1 MTIAGIRVL
10 TIGKTFSLPHNV
22 AHIEG
27 TTHLLETIAT
37 FRPDVIVTPEYVPGA
52 LTQACHELRKRWI
65 HVPPDVSA
73 EELCS
78 LVEGCYSFNL
88 WTENQFAKDHPMVS
102 VYTPTHDSGD
112 YLQDTFQSL
121 RGQTYANW
129 EWVVVDD
136 HSSDKTWAR
145 LQEFAAQ
152 DYRVRPFQSGM
163 HLGKIGALKDLTTR
177 LCRGKYLVELDH
189 DDMLT
194 ETALDEV
201 KNAFEAHPDVGM
213 VYTNSASFYENG
225 NPQRFSGSPWD
236 DPNRYREVE
245 YHGRK
250 YLECSNPNIYDRFGP
265 HFTQVFGWFLTVG
278 PHHIRAFRA
287 DTFRQLGGY
296 NPELPIADD
305 WDLYARFF
313 LESKCFHI
321 DKLLY
326 LYRYR
331 DGFGNVTFQ
340 RLQSIQDHLALGRN
354 HYVERF
360 RRKNEELLASQTPVF
375 VVNDPTPKPCPDE
388 SPSASI
394 SFVVLDATGKDNA
407 VDCLKSLKLYAPDA
421 EIILVENGC
430 DSKARKEAHT
440 ALTSSHNLGFGAGC
454 NLGASA
460 ATRPY
465 LCFINDDAA
474 LVDAETIPKLLV
486 AAKMN
491 AIAGAYSDRAKPPQ
505 GDWSPESAPKAD
517 QVLPMV
523 AGLCMVMSKSLF
535 DSLGGFDP
543 RFLTW
548 EDDDLC
554 VRARRRGASCVAV
567 GGTFVHHKGHQTFEA
582 MKLDH
587 VAVEDKNHRLFNL
600 KHPKIKIIAIAKNE
614 ENCIVEFF
622 KQFESITHDWY
633 MLDTGSTDRTIEL
646 ADSIGVRV
654 ESAPFVDFATTRNQA
669 LNTFDPKECWTDSE
683 GSWVIMLDP
692 DERLD
697 KQTIAAIPELIFNR
711 RIVSQ
716 SAFDTYL
723 APLTAVYPDGS
734 RKEFVAKPFLFKNN
748 STSKWVFKVHE
759 KWVTEDH
766 CSCHGQCAIV
776 TNALIEHR
784 IEFHTGKHRDG
795 AEDLYSRLMSEE
807 PYFQDPEYKAKM
819 REDHPILDY
828 DHTDDPRIAKIQ
840 AGPLVSVVIP
850 TYKRTDLLRKAV
862 LSALTQS
869 YKTLEVIIVGDHCP
883 ELDSAAFDVSPYS
896 EEPRVRVINLAEN
909 HGAGGAEPR
918 NIAINLATGQYIAYL
933 DDDNTWAK
941 DHVSNLLTTILAEK
955 SVWGW
960 SSMMVNGVD
969 LNFDRLER
977 GKIDTSC
984 VIHHK
989 SLIQKHGVWKPRTEA
1004 NYWHDYELFSR
1015 WRKEPQTVTGYPSV
1029 SYNASASGQ
1038 GAFLASL
1045 TSSDQVT
1052 DLPFEPSAA
1061 IPPEPNLLTIGILS
1075 LESRADM
1082 LSKLLQELERQ
1093 QATLPSS
1100 NSVKIVLEVDNGDAT
1115 VGGKRQKIINECSTE
1130 YLCFVDDD
1138 DLVEPTYL
1146 QSVLRA
1152 LKGKPDCVTFKGIV
1166 TTDNHNPEQFRL
1178 SLHYPAG
1185 AWSKDAQGTHMRT
1198 PNHLCPMKIE
1208 IMRKVTYR
1216 DITSYEDAL
1225 WGMWI
1230 HPLLHSQCHID
1241 EVLYHYR
1248 YSPTGSEAAKR
1259 APKLIPGKLFEL
1271 GADGLF
1277 YDLNGKS
1284 YAPEKALEILNDLIG
1299 ATRPQDVTAFTLRYP
1314 VLFKELPKP

>member
-1 MTIAGIRVL
+1 MTIAGIKVL
-10 TIGKTFSLPHNV
+10 TIGKSFNLPYNV
-22 AHIEG
+22 MHLEG

-37 FRPDVIVTPEYVPGA
+37 FRPDVIVTSNFVPGS
-52 LTQACHELRKRWI
+52 LTLAPHELRKRWI
-65 HVPPDVSA
+65 HVPPEVTDDD
-73 EELCS
+73 LCMR
-78 LVEGCYSFNL
+78 VESCYSFNL
-88 WTENQFAKDHPMVS
+88 WTEHQFAKDHPMVS
-102 VYTPTHDSGD
+102 VYSPTHNSGD

-136 HSSDKTWAR
+136 YSTDKTWAR
-145 LQEFAAQ
+145 LQEFATQ
-152 DYRVRPFQSGM
+152 DYRIRPFQSGM
-163 HLGKIGALKDLTTR
+163 HLGKVGALKDLATR

-194 ETALDEV
+194 ETALEDV
-201 KNAFEAHPDVGM
+201 KNAFEANPDVGM

-225 NPQRFSGSPWD
+225 SPQRFGGSPWD
-236 DPNRYREVE
+236 APGRYREVE

-250 YLECSNPNIYDRFGP
+250 YLECSNPDIYDRFGP

-278 PHHIRAFRA
+278 PHHIRSFREE
-287 DTFRQLGGY
+287 TFRQLGGY

-313 LESKCFHI
+313 LESKCFHL

-354 HYVERF
+354 HYAERF
-360 RRKNEELLASQTPVF
+360 KKKNDELLAREKGWTTTTVPES
-375 VVNDPTPKPCPDE
+375 VNED
-388 SPSASI
+388 SVPSGI
-394 SFVVLDATGKDNA
+394 SFVVIDTIGSKNA
-407 VDCLKSLKLYAPDA
+407 VDCLKSLKRYAPDA

-430 DSKARKEAHT
+430 ASKARKSADT
-440 ALTSSHNLGFGAGC
+440 VLTSSHNLGFGAGC

-465 LCFINDDAA
+465 LCFINDDAV
-474 LVDAETIPKLLV
+474 LVDTATVPKLLD
-486 AAKMN
+486 AAKKN
-491 AIAGAYSDRAKPPQ
+491 FIAGVYSDRAKPPQ
-505 GDWSPESAPKAD
+505 GDWSRESAPKED
-517 QVLPMV
+517 MVLPMV
-523 AGLCMVMSKSLF
+523 SGLCMVMSKGLF

-548 EDDDLC
+548 EDDDIC
-554 VRARRRGASCVAV
+554 VRASLLGVGCVAV
-567 GGTFVHHKGHQTFEA
+567 GGTFVHHKGHQTFKA

-587 VAVEDKNHRLFNL
+587 VEVEDANQRLFRV

-614 ENCIVEFF
+614 ENCVVEFF
-622 KQFESITHDWY
+622 KQFESITREWY

-646 ADSIGVRV
+646 ARSIGVKV
-654 ESAPFVDFATTRNQA
+654 ESAPFVDFATTRNHA
-669 LNTFDPKECWTDSE
+669 LSTFDPKESWTDSE

-697 KQTIAAIPELIFNR
+697 KQTIEAIPELIFNR

-716 SAFDTYL
+716 SVFYTYL
-723 APLTAVYPDGS
+723 APLIAVYPDGN
-734 RKEFVAKPFLFKNN
+734 RKEFVAKPFLFKNTK
-748 STSKWVFKVHE
+748 TSRWVFKVHE
-759 KWVTEDH
+759 KWITEEYG
-766 CSCHGQCAIV
+766 SYFGKCAIV
-776 TNALIEHR
+776 TNAILEHR
-784 IEFHTGKHRDG
+784 IEFHTGKHREG
-795 AEDLYSRLMSEE
+795 AENQYSRLMSEE
-807 PYFQDPEYKAKM
+807 PYFQDPAYKAEM
-819 REDHPILDY
+819 REKHPILDY
-828 DHTDDPRIAKIQ
+828 DRTDDPRITKIQ

-850 TYKRTDLLRKAV
+850 TYKRVDLLRKAV
-862 LSALTQS
+862 TSVLTQS

-896 EEPRVRVINLAEN
+896 QEPRVRVINLAEN

-918 NIAINLATGQYIAYL
+918 NVGINLAAGAWIAYL

-941 DHVSNLLTTILAEK
+941 DHVSNLMTTILAENTI
-955 SVWGW
+955 WGW

-989 SLIQKHGVWKPRTEA
+989 SLIHKHGVWLPRTEA

-1015 WRKEPQTVTGYPSV
+1015 WREEPQTVTKYPSV
-1029 SYNASASGQ
+1029 TYNASASGQ

-1052 DLPFEPSAA
+1052 DIPFNPHALLPS
-1061 IPPEPNLLTIGILS
+1061 EPNLLTLGILS
-1075 LESRADM
+1075 LESRAEM
-1082 LSKLLQELERQ
+1082 LNKLLHELDRQ
-1093 QATLPSS
+1093 RKTLPSPD
-1100 NSVKIVLEVDNGDAT
+1100 SVKIVLEVDTGEAT

-1138 DLVEPTYL
+1138 DLIDPNYL
-1146 QSVLRA
+1146 QSILRA
-1152 LKGKPDCVTFKGIV
+1152 LKDKPDCVTFKGIV
-1166 TTDNHNPEQFRL
+1166 TTDGQNPEVFRL
-1178 SLHYPAG
+1178 SLHYPVG

-1198 PNHLCPMKIE
+1198 PNHLCPMKVE
-1208 IMRKVTYR
+1208 LMRKVAYR

-1225 WGMWI
+1225 WSMWI

-1241 EVLYHYR
+1241 EALYHYR
-1248 YSPTGSEAAKR
+1248 YSPTGSEAIKK
-1259 APKLIPGKLFEL
+1259 APKLIPGKFFDL

-1277 YDLNGKS
+1277 RDLNGKA
-1284 YAPEKALEILNDLIG
+1284 YAPEKALEILRDLIG
-1299 ATRPQDVTAFTLRYP
+1299 ATRPDDVTAFLRQYP
-1314 VLFKELPKP
+1314 EVFKEVPTV